1 MTYIVFGGTPS
12 LTQSITHYT
21 LNVLAHQKLHHDHR
35 RRSGWN
41 SGGRMASA
49 EGGSVP
55 SGMGYWEGCPLPSRL
70 KGLGERLELPQRGPG
85 RTPAKTDFGVF

>member
-55 SGMGYWEGCPLPSRL
+55 SGMGYWEGCPLLWGGVSPPQPT
-70 KGLGERLELPQRGPG
+70 KGSGG
-85 RTPAKTDFGVF
+85 AS